1 MQKPLRL
8 TLVAVV
14 TATASLTCAHAND
27 LQNLLR
33 ALGKAVDEQVRQES
47 GRSAPAPTPQA
58 DGAPP
63 TTGGFNR
70 VGRNVDTP
78 ENLDLLKSKVR
89 ARIEAS
95 SPSQTNELALMQL
108 CEEEM
113 RPLSAF
119 KTVIG
124 TGYDELRAK
133 CEMAAQEPI
142 REFQER
148 QIASARQRRES
159 EATAAAA
166 HEADKK
172 AQEER
177 EYTRA
182 MAELRAGK
190 RQPVNCQQWVAAN
203 GQDPRTLDAPIT
215 EVAYQPPQGI
225 GHYSGRVE
233 QINGDTMLLSDQPIL
248 RMRGTPQGY
257 MVVTLARAK
266 IFHGAQIKV
275 GTVVE
280 GFASQ
285 TGSRTMRMTDG
296 SGQQAPV
303 LLATCMNALF

>member
-1 MQKPLRL
+1 MRKPLRL
-8 TLVAVV
+8 TLVAVAAV
-14 TATASLTCAHAND
+14 SLSCAHANE

-33 ALGKAVDEQVRQES
+33 ALGKAVDEQVRQET
-47 GRSAPAPTPQA
+47 GGNAPTPTPR
-58 DGAPP
+58 GEGIPP

-89 ARIEAS
+89 ARIEAANS
-95 SPSQTNELALMQL
+95 SQTSEFALMQL

-124 TGYDELRAK
+124 TGYDQLRAK
-133 CEMAAQEPI
+133 CDMEAREPI

-148 QIASARQRRES
+148 QIASARLRRES
-159 EATAAAA
+159 EAAAAA
-166 HEADKK
+166 AQQADEK
-172 AQEER
+172 AREER
-177 EYTRA
+177 EYTLA

-190 RQPVNCQQWVAAN
+190 RDPVNCQQWVAA
-203 GQDPRTLDAPIT
+203 GGKDPRTLDAPVT
-215 EVAYQPPQGI
+215 EVAYQAPKGV

-257 MVVTLARAK
+257 MVVTVTRAK
-266 IFHGAQIKV
+266 VFHGAQIKV
-275 GTVVE
+275 GSVVE

-285 TGSRTMRMTDG
+285 TGSRTMKMTDG
-296 SGQQAPV
+296 SAQQAPV